1 MTTHR
6 PIPAVQSANTP
17 MNVVSVVGFVL
28 SILGFNII
36 AIILGAV
43 GLSQIKKKGERG
55 RGFALA
61 AIWIGAISLVLI
73 VALSVYWVIALANI
87 DNPAFR

>member
-1 MTTHR
+1 MSTNT
-6 PIPAVQSANTP
+6 PVPAAQIGAQAP

-43 GLSQIKKKGERG
+43 GLSQIKKRGDRG
-55 RGFALA
+55 RVVAGA
-61 AIWIGAISLVLI
+61 ANWIGVL
-73 VALSVYWVIALANI
+73 
-87 DNPAFR
+87 

>member
-1 MTTHR
+1 
-6 PIPAVQSANTP
+6 
-17 MNVVSVVGFVL
+17 MNVVSVMGFVL
-28 SILGFNII
+28 SLLGFNVI

-61 AIWIGAISLVLI
+61 AIWIGVISLILVIVLGI
-73 VALSVYWVIALANI
+73 VWATALANI

>member
-1 MTTHR
+1 MSSHTPT
-6 PIPAVQSANTP
+6 AAQP
-17 MNVVSVVGFVL
+17 MNVLSVVGFVL

-43 GLSQIKKKGERG
+43 SLSQIKKTGQRG

-61 AIWIGAISLVLI
+61 AIWIGAISLVVFI
-73 VALSVYWVIALANI
+73 VVGIFYGVALINM

>member
-1 MTTHR
+1 
-6 PIPAVQSANTP
+6 

-43 GLSQIKKKGERG
+43 GLSQIKKRGDRG

-61 AIWIGAISLVLI
+61 AIWIGVISLVVFIGLTI
-73 VALSVYWVIALANI
+73 FWVIALANI

>member
-1 MTTHR
+1 VTTHT
-6 PIPAVQSANTP
+6 PVPAAQSANAP
-17 MNVVSVVGFVL
+17 MNALSVVGFVL
-28 SILGFNII
+28 SILGFNIV